1 MALSKVAP
9 FLVCASQNIDFM
21 DPVFISIAFVL
32 GFLVR
37 QVGLP
42 PLVGFLAAGFALN
55 ALGFE
60 GGEGLQTIA
69 DLGVTLLLFSIGLKL
84 QIKNL
89 AKPEIWAGSSLHMLT
104 TIIVFGTGVFLLG
117 RTGLPFFAA
126 LDLPLSILVAFALS
140 FSSTVF
146 AVKILEEKGEM
157 SSMHGKVSIGILI
170 MQDIFAV
177 VFLTVSLG
185 KIPSAWALLVPLALW
200 GLRPLLYRLAD
211 RCGHGELLLLFSL
224 CVALVIGAAGF
235 ELVGLKADLGA
246 LVLGVLM
253 AGHEKSSEMA
263 KTLLGLKDL
272 FLVGFFLTIGFYGAP
287 SLAAIGVAALL
298 VMVVPLKV
306 ALFFTL
312 LTRFKLRA
320 RSSLLASLNLANY
333 SEFGLIVAAVG
344 ASRGWLEPEW
354 LVIIAIALAIS
365 FVIASPL
372 NTAADTL
379 YGRYRENLQRFET
392 DNRHADDQPFDP
404 GNATIGIFG
413 MGRLGT
419 MAYDFLHDKYGDTVL
434 GFDFN
439 ADKVRS
445 HQEAGRRVVY
455 GDPTDPDFWSRI
467 SLKPGHKA
475 RMILLAMPKH
485 VSNLNTA
492 RQMLN
497 KGYTGM
503 IAATAH
509 FDDQVEE
516 LRQAGVSA
524 AFNFYNEAGLGFAE
538 HAWLALEQ
546 RETGTPS

>member
-1 MALSKVAP
+1 MT
-9 FLVCASQNIDFM
+9 
-21 DPVFISIAFVL
+21 PVFLTIAFVF

-42 PLVGFLAAGFALN
+42 PLLGFLAAGFALN

-60 GGEGLQTIA
+60 SNENLPFLA

-89 AKPEIWAGSSLHMLT
+89 AKPEVWAGSSLHMLV
-104 TIIVFGTGVFLLG
+104 TIIVFGAGIFLLG
-117 RTGLPFFAA
+117 QAGLPFFAE
-126 LDLPLSILVAFALS
+126 LSLTSAILLAFALS

-157 SSMHGKVSIGILI
+157 SAMHGKVSIGILI

-177 VFLTVSLG
+177 IFLTVSLG

-224 CVALVIGAAGF
+224 FVALVVGAGGF

-263 KTLLGLKDL
+263 KTLMGLKDL
-272 FLVGFFLTIGFYGAP
+272 FLVGFFLTIGLSGAP
-287 SLAAIGVAALL
+287 SLATIGMAALL

-306 ALFFTL
+306 TLFFAL

-320 RSSLLASLNLANY
+320 RSSLLASLSLANY

-344 ASRGWLEPEW
+344 ASNGWLSPEW

-372 NTAADTL
+372 NTAADAL
-379 YGRYRENLQRFET
+379 YGRYREKLQRFET
-392 DNRHADDQPFDP
+392 SSRHPDDQPIDP
-404 GNATIGIFG
+404 GKATIGIFG

-439 ADKVRS
+439 ADKVRM
-445 HQEAGRRVVY
+445 HHKAGRRVVY

-467 SLKPGHKA
+467 SIKPGHKA

-485 VSNLNTA
+485 ISNLNTA
-492 RQMLN
+492 KQMLD
-497 KGYTGM
+497 KGYTG
-503 IAATAH
+503 ILAATAH

-516 LRQAGVSA
+516 LREAGVHAS
-524 AFNFYNEAGLGFAE
+524 FNFYNEAGLGFAE
-538 HAWLALEQ
+538 HAWMALEQ
-546 RETGTPS
+546 KETGISS

>member
-1 MALSKVAP
+1 
-9 FLVCASQNIDFM
+9 M

-104 TIIVFGTGVFLLG
+104 TIIVFGTGIFLLG

-177 VFLTVSLG
+177 LFLTFSLG
-185 KIPSAWALLVPLALW
+185 KLPSLWAILVPLALW
-200 GLRPLLYRLAD
+200 GMKPLLYRLMD
-211 RCGHGELLLLFSL
+211 RSGHGELLLLFGL
-224 CVALVIGAAGF
+224 FAALVAGAGGF

-246 LVLGVLM
+246 LILGILL
-253 AGHEKSSEMA
+253 AGHSKSSELA
-263 KTLLGLKDL
+263 KTLLGLKEL
-272 FLVGFFLTIGFYGAP
+272 LLVGFFLTIGLAGVP
-287 SLAAIGVAALL
+287 TMAAIGVAALL
-298 VMVVPLKV
+298 VTVVPLKV
-306 ALFFTL
+306 GLFYIL
-312 LTRFKLRA
+312 LTRFRLRA
-320 RSSLLASLNLANY
+320 RSSLLASLSLANY

-344 ASRGWLEPEW
+344 ASQGWLGTEW
-354 LVIIAIALAIS
+354 LVIIALALSATFI
-365 FVIASPL
+365 IASPL
-372 NTAADTL
+372 NTAADAL
-379 YGRYRENLQRFET
+379 YSKYRQRLCKFET
-392 DNRHADDQPFDP
+392 NTRHPDDQPINP
-404 GNATIGIFG
+404 GNAIIGIFG

-419 MAYDFLHDKYGDTVL
+419 IAYDFMQEKYGDKVL

-439 ADKVRS
+439 VDKVNM
-445 HQEAGRRVVY
+445 HCEAGRRVLFA
-455 GDPTDPDFWSRI
+455 DPTDPDFWPRVARQ
-467 SLKPGHKA
+467 PREA
-475 RMILLAMPKH
+475 RMIMLTMPKH
-485 VSNLNTA
+485 QANLA
-492 RQMLN
+492 AVRHLLEIGFPG
-497 KGYTGM
+497 K
-503 IAATAH
+503 IAALAH
-509 FDDQVEE
+509 FDDQVLE
-516 LRQAGVSA
+516 LKEAGAEA
-524 AFNFYNEAGLGFAE
+524 AFNFYNEAGIGFAE
-538 HAWLALEQ
+538 HAFDVFESEKSGQ
-546 RETGTPS
+546 SII